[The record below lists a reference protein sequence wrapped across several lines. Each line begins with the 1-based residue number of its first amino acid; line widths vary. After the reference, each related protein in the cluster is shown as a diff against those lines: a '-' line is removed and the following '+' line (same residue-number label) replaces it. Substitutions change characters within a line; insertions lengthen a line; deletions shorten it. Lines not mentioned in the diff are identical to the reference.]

1 MCSLSAARFE
11 YWLMGEHV
19 HINTEMKVIYYP
31 DSKAQLTRDDIIMIF
46 GEPEAV
52 DRCIE
57 FAASLQRLKLTYEEV
72 AVLKAIIIT
81 FRGKI
86 QQQKAIYPGLFF
98 GHELYSPSH
107 GCRGFCLVLNL
118 PY

>member
-1 MCSLSAARFE
+1 
-11 YWLMGEHV
+11 MGEHV

-86 QQQKAIYPGLFF
+86 QQHKALNQAFF
-98 GHELYSPSH
+98 LAMSYIHPVMVVED
-107 GCRGFCLVLNL
+107 FAWF
-118 PY
+118 

>member
-81 FRGKI
+81 FRGK
-86 QQQKAIYPGLFF
+86 GLQHEVLCTGGFF
-98 GHELYSPSH
+98 
-107 GCRGFCLVLNL
+107 L
-118 PY
+118 P

>member
-1 MCSLSAARFE
+1 
-11 YWLMGEHV
+11 MGEHV

-81 FRGKI
+81 FRGK
-86 QQQKAIYPGLFF
+86 GLQHEVLCTGGFF
-98 GHELYSPSH
+98 LPWVTDIFHTVMVVED
-107 GCRGFCLVLNL
+107 FVLFWIAL
-118 PY
+118 SQ